1 MKKNLFNNH
10 LDNSLSVDQSSDGL
24 QVGQITCKPC
34 SLEVEKMNMKINGR
48 KLSEIEKEEVSHIFS
63 PFSID
68 S

>member
-24 QVGQITCKPC
+24 QVGQITCEPC
-34 SLEVEKMNMKINGR
+34 SLEVKKMNMKINGR

>member
-1 MKKNLFNNH
+1 MKKNLFNF
-10 LDNSLSVDQSSDGL
+10 DLSKSSDESGS

-48 KLSEIEKEEVSHIFS
+48 KLSEIKKEEVAHIFS

>member
-10 LDNSLSVDQSSDGL
+10 LDNSLSENQSSDGL
-24 QVGQITCKPC
+24 QVGQITCEPC
-34 SLEVEKMNMKINGR
+34 SLEVKKMNMKINGR

>member
-10 LDNSLSVDQSSDGL
+10 LDNSLSIEKSSDGL
-24 QVGQITCKPC
+24 QVGQITCEPC

-48 KLSEIEKEEVSHIFS
+48 KLSEIEKEEVSQIFS

>member
-10 LDNSLSVDQSSDGL
+10 LDNSSSVDQSSDGL

-34 SLEVEKMNMKINGR
+34 TLEVKKMSMKINGR
-48 KLSEIEKEEVSHIFS
+48 KLSDIKKEEVAHIFS

>member
-10 LDNSLSVDQSSDGL
+10 LDNSFSLEKSSDGL
-24 QVGQITCKPC
+24 QVGQITCEPC